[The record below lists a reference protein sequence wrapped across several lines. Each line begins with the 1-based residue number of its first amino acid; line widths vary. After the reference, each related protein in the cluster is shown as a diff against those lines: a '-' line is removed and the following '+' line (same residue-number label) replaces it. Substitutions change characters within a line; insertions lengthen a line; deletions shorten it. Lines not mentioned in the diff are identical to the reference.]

1 MAGTVKKRRR
11 TTRRAAKSAP
21 MPGWAWG
28 LFGLIIGLSVAAAVY
43 VKDRETPPARAAA
56 STAAPEPAPAVQ
68 TEYPAPERPESRF
81 KFYDML
87 PNFEV
92 VIPEEDTVVRNAT
105 RPEPV
110 ATPGLYVLQ
119 AGSFSSH
126 TDADRMKARLAMLG
140 IMSRIQRVSVDDKDY
155 HRVRIGPVDSLNELN
170 TLRGQLRDAEV
181 DIMVIRVGD

>member
-1 MAGTVKKRRR
+1 MARAGKKRKR
-11 TTRRAAKSAP
+11 TTRRAAKSTP
-21 MPGWAWG
+21 MPGWVWG

-43 VKDRETPPARAAA
+43 VKDRETLPARPAA
-56 STAAPEPAPAVQ
+56 SGTAPEPAPPAR

-81 KFYDML
+81 RFYDML

-92 VIPEEDTVVRNAT
+92 VIPEEDTVVRDAK

-126 TDADRMKARLAMLG
+126 ADADRMKARLALLG
-140 IMSRIQRVSVDDKDY
+140 ISSRIQRVSVDDKDY
-155 HRVRIGPVDSLNELN
+155 HRVRIGPVDSLDELN
-170 TLRGQLRDAEV
+170 ALRGQLRDAEI